1 MVTNIKANT
10 KLDYV
15 KMPFKKYS
23 LQHIGGI
30 HKTLIVHL
38 NKTGYGNKKHYTT
51 LGNFITRNGE
61 IIMLLEEEQNFNNYN
76 NINLN

>member
-1 MVTNIKANT
+1 MAYT
-10 KLDYV
+10 
-15 KMPFKKYS
+15 
-23 LQHIGGI
+23 
-30 HKTLIVHL
+30 KTLLVNL
-38 NKTGYGNKKHYTT
+38 NRTRYGNKKHYTT

>member
-1 MVTNIKANT
+1 MVTKIKFNP
-10 KLDYV
+10 KPDYV
-15 KMPFKKYS
+15 KMPIKKYS

-38 NKTGYGNKKHYTT
+38 NRTRYGNKKHYTT
-51 LGNFITRNGE
+51 LGNFITRNVE

-76 NINLN
+76 NIILN